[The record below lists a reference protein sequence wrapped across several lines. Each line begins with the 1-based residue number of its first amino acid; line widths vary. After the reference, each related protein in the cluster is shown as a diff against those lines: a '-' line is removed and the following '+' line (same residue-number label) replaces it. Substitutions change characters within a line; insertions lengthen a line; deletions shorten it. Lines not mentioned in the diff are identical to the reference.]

1 MDGEGM
7 SEISDRAGGADAAG
21 TSVMNA
27 MVGYQYSR
35 ATGSLQFLRLPVS

>member
-27 MVGYQYSR
+27 MVGYQVQQ
-35 ATGSLQFLRLPVS
+35 GDG